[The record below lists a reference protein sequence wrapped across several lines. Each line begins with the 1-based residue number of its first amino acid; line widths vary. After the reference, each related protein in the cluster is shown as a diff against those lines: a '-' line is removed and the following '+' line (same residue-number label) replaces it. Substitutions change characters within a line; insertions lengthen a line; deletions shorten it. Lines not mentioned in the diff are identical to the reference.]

1 MHVLARNGCHGK
13 GLYWQGLC
21 SLSLSLAALPSVEF
35 MCCRVYKVPQR
46 AAREGLGRQLSW
58 ENLSCVYMRT

>member
-46 AAREGLGRQLSW
+46 AVRGSDDSLVGKILAV
-58 ENLSCVYMRT
+58 CT